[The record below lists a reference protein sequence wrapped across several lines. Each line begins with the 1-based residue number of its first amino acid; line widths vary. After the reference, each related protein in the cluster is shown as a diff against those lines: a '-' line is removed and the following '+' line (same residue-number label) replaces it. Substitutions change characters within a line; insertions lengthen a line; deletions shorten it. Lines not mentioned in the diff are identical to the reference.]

1 MYTNGELR
9 QMVLSVH
16 LILKGE
22 LLLIKVMTKMDLLSR
37 MERSFFNV
45 L

>member
-9 QMVLSVH
+9 QMGLSVH